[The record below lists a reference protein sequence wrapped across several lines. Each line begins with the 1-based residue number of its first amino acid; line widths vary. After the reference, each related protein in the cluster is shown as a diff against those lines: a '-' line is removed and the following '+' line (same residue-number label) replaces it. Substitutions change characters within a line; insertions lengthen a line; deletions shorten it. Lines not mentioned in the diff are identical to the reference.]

1 VCSMMWPSYPI
12 NLADN
17 TARPDNSTAQFMAQ
31 AIPFERINAVNG
43 WALTPSQIAQNYDVA
58 ANKTH
63 AKAPLVASEI
73 GCYLSHIAA
82 WTRIA
87 NGDAAGGF
95 VFEDDFLADDTS
107 GATLADLTVAQSD
120 WDMVKLFSFDQSPKA
135 VFETTLGTKR
145 LVVPYRVPTCL
156 IGYGMTKQAAQ
167 KLLTQVSPFFRPVDE
182 DQKFFWETDLKTA
195 LVLPSPIVVG
205 DQQTATGTIGA
216 QRRKLKPKGLSVL
229 WRALRYRLN
238 YALKT
243 ALVSPRDTMKVLHI
257 RFGKEGGAERFF
269 VSLANA
275 FGERGVE
282 QHFIIRPSRT
292 WEGLI
297 EKLGPIWF
305 NNYRY
310 FSLSSFLLEWRVKR
324 LIKTWQPDA
333 VMAWM
338 PRASRLIP
346 NMDGPVKLTRLGD
359 YPVHLR
365 HFKNL
370 DVLVGNQPGIATH
383 SQDLGWDKPICTISN
398 FARQVTPVPVSR
410 GALDTPEDAF
420 VISSAGRFVN
430 RKGMD
435 FLIRA
440 AARVPNA
447 YLWLIGEGK
456 ERDALEALA
465 QSEGIAERT
474 RFIGWVD
481 EPIHY
486 IAASDVFGIT
496 SRHEPLGNVVLEAWQ
511 AKVPVVATRSEGPSW
526 YIVDGRNGVL
536 TDIDDLDPF
545 VAGLQKIKDDPA
557 FGAKM
562 VEGGSAQLDT
572 P

>member
-1 VCSMMWPSYPI
+1 
-12 NLADN
+12 
-17 TARPDNSTAQFMAQ
+17 
-31 AIPFERINAVNG
+31 
-43 WALTPSQIAQNYDVA
+43 
-58 ANKTH
+58 
-63 AKAPLVASEI
+63 
-73 GCYLSHIAA
+73 
-82 WTRIA
+82 
-87 NGDAAGGF
+87 
-95 VFEDDFLADDTS
+95 
-107 GATLADLTVAQSD
+107 
-120 WDMVKLFSFDQSPKA
+120 
-135 VFETTLGTKR
+135 
-145 LVVPYRVPTCL
+145 
-156 IGYGMTKQAAQ
+156 
-167 KLLTQVSPFFRPVDE
+167 
-182 DQKFFWETDLKTA
+182 
-195 LVLPSPIVVG
+195 
-205 DQQTATGTIGA
+205 
-216 QRRKLKPKGLSVL
+216 
-229 WRALRYRLN
+229 
-238 YALKT
+238 
-243 ALVSPRDTMKVLHI
+243 MKVLHI
-257 RFGKEGGAERFF
+257 RIGKQGGAKRVF

-365 HFKNL
+365 NFKNP

-383 SQDLGWDKPICTISN
+383 SQDLGWDKPIRTISN

-465 QSEGIAERT
+465 QSEGIADRT

-481 EPIHY
+481 EPVHY
-486 IAASDVFGIT
+486 IAASDVFGMT

-511 AKVPVVATRSEGPSW
+511 AKVPVVATRPEGPSW
-526 YIVDGRNGVL
+526 YMVDGDNGVL

-572 P
+572 LFSKRGIVDQYLDLFENGPKN

>member
-1 VCSMMWPSYPI
+1 
-12 NLADN
+12 
-17 TARPDNSTAQFMAQ
+17 
-31 AIPFERINAVNG
+31 
-43 WALTPSQIAQNYDVA
+43 
-58 ANKTH
+58 
-63 AKAPLVASEI
+63 
-73 GCYLSHIAA
+73 
-82 WTRIA
+82 
-87 NGDAAGGF
+87 
-95 VFEDDFLADDTS
+95 
-107 GATLADLTVAQSD
+107 
-120 WDMVKLFSFDQSPKA
+120 
-135 VFETTLGTKR
+135 
-145 LVVPYRVPTCL
+145 
-156 IGYGMTKQAAQ
+156 
-167 KLLTQVSPFFRPVDE
+167 
-182 DQKFFWETDLKTA
+182 
-195 LVLPSPIVVG
+195 
-205 DQQTATGTIGA
+205 
-216 QRRKLKPKGLSVL
+216 
-229 WRALRYRLN
+229 
-238 YALKT
+238 
-243 ALVSPRDTMKVLHI
+243 MKVLHI
-257 RFGKEGGAERFF
+257 HFGKEGGAERFF

-282 QHFIIRPSRT
+282 QHFIIRPRRT

-297 EKLGPIWF
+297 KELGPIWF

-338 PRASRLIP
+338 PRASHLIP
-346 NMDGPVKLTRLGD
+346 DMDSALKLTRLGD

-383 SQDLGWDKPICTISN
+383 CQELGWDKPICTISN
-398 FARQVTPVPVSR
+398 FARQVTPVPVLR
-410 GALDTPEDAF
+410 AALDTPEDAF

-465 QSEGIAERT
+465 QSEGIADRT

-481 EPIHY
+481 EPIHH
-486 IAASDVFGIT
+486 IAACDVFGMT

-526 YIVDGRNGVL
+526 YMVDGGNGVL

-562 VEGGSAQLDT
+562 VQGGSAQLDT
-572 P
+572 LFSKRGIVDQYLDLFENDLQN

>member
-1 VCSMMWPSYPI
+1 
-12 NLADN
+12 
-17 TARPDNSTAQFMAQ
+17 
-31 AIPFERINAVNG
+31 
-43 WALTPSQIAQNYDVA
+43 
-58 ANKTH
+58 
-63 AKAPLVASEI
+63 
-73 GCYLSHIAA
+73 
-82 WTRIA
+82 
-87 NGDAAGGF
+87 
-95 VFEDDFLADDTS
+95 
-107 GATLADLTVAQSD
+107 
-120 WDMVKLFSFDQSPKA
+120 
-135 VFETTLGTKR
+135 
-145 LVVPYRVPTCL
+145 
-156 IGYGMTKQAAQ
+156 
-167 KLLTQVSPFFRPVDE
+167 
-182 DQKFFWETDLKTA
+182 
-195 LVLPSPIVVG
+195 
-205 DQQTATGTIGA
+205 
-216 QRRKLKPKGLSVL
+216 
-229 WRALRYRLN
+229 
-238 YALKT
+238 
-243 ALVSPRDTMKVLHI
+243 MKVLHI
-257 RFGKEGGAERFF
+257 HFGKEGGAERFF

-282 QHFIIRPSRT
+282 QHFIIRPRRT

-297 EKLGPIWF
+297 KELGPIWF

-346 NMDGPVKLTRLGD
+346 EMDGAVKLTRLGD

-383 SQDLGWDKPICTISN
+383 CQELGWDKPICTISN
-398 FARQVTPVPVSR
+398 FARQVTPVPVLR
-410 GALDTPEDAF
+410 AALDTPEDAF

-465 QSEGIAERT
+465 QSEGIADRT

-481 EPIHY
+481 EPIHH
-486 IAASDVFGIT
+486 IAACDVFGMT

-526 YIVDGRNGVL
+526 YMVDGGNGVL

-562 VEGGSAQLDT
+562 VQGGSAQLDT
-572 P
+572 LFSKRGIVDQYLDLFENGPQN

>member
-1 VCSMMWPSYPI
+1 
-12 NLADN
+12 
-17 TARPDNSTAQFMAQ
+17 
-31 AIPFERINAVNG
+31 
-43 WALTPSQIAQNYDVA
+43 
-58 ANKTH
+58 
-63 AKAPLVASEI
+63 
-73 GCYLSHIAA
+73 
-82 WTRIA
+82 
-87 NGDAAGGF
+87 
-95 VFEDDFLADDTS
+95 
-107 GATLADLTVAQSD
+107 
-120 WDMVKLFSFDQSPKA
+120 
-135 VFETTLGTKR
+135 
-145 LVVPYRVPTCL
+145 
-156 IGYGMTKQAAQ
+156 
-167 KLLTQVSPFFRPVDE
+167 
-182 DQKFFWETDLKTA
+182 
-195 LVLPSPIVVG
+195 
-205 DQQTATGTIGA
+205 
-216 QRRKLKPKGLSVL
+216 
-229 WRALRYRLN
+229 
-238 YALKT
+238 
-243 ALVSPRDTMKVLHI
+243 MKVLHI

-305 NNYRY
+305 NNYCY

-465 QSEGIAERT
+465 QSEGIADRT

-486 IAASDVFGIT
+486 IAASDVFGMT

-526 YIVDGRNGVL
+526 YMVDGGNGVL

-572 P
+572 LFSKRGIVDQYLDLFENGPKN

>member
-1 VCSMMWPSYPI
+1 
-12 NLADN
+12 
-17 TARPDNSTAQFMAQ
+17 
-31 AIPFERINAVNG
+31 
-43 WALTPSQIAQNYDVA
+43 
-58 ANKTH
+58 
-63 AKAPLVASEI
+63 
-73 GCYLSHIAA
+73 
-82 WTRIA
+82 
-87 NGDAAGGF
+87 
-95 VFEDDFLADDTS
+95 
-107 GATLADLTVAQSD
+107 
-120 WDMVKLFSFDQSPKA
+120 
-135 VFETTLGTKR
+135 
-145 LVVPYRVPTCL
+145 
-156 IGYGMTKQAAQ
+156 
-167 KLLTQVSPFFRPVDE
+167 
-182 DQKFFWETDLKTA
+182 
-195 LVLPSPIVVG
+195 
-205 DQQTATGTIGA
+205 
-216 QRRKLKPKGLSVL
+216 
-229 WRALRYRLN
+229 
-238 YALKT
+238 
-243 ALVSPRDTMKVLHI
+243 MKILHI
-257 RFGKEGGAERFF
+257 HFGKEGGAERFF

-282 QHFIIRPSRT
+282 QHFIIRPGRT
-292 WEGLI
+292 WESSI

-324 LIKTWQPDA
+324 LIKSWKPDA

-346 NMDGPVKLTRLGD
+346 DMEGPVKLTRLGD

-383 SQDLGWDKPICTISN
+383 CQDLGWDKPICTISN

-410 GALDTPEDAF
+410 AALDTPEDAF

-456 ERDALEALA
+456 ERDALDALA

-486 IAASDVFGIT
+486 IAASDVFGMA

-526 YIVDGRNGVL
+526 YMVDGGNGVL

-557 FGAKM
+557 FAAKI
-562 VEGGSAQLDT
+562 VAGGSAQLDT
-572 P
+572 LFSKRGIVDQYLDLFENGPQN

>member
-1 VCSMMWPSYPI
+1 
-12 NLADN
+12 
-17 TARPDNSTAQFMAQ
+17 
-31 AIPFERINAVNG
+31 
-43 WALTPSQIAQNYDVA
+43 
-58 ANKTH
+58 
-63 AKAPLVASEI
+63 
-73 GCYLSHIAA
+73 
-82 WTRIA
+82 
-87 NGDAAGGF
+87 
-95 VFEDDFLADDTS
+95 
-107 GATLADLTVAQSD
+107 
-120 WDMVKLFSFDQSPKA
+120 
-135 VFETTLGTKR
+135 
-145 LVVPYRVPTCL
+145 
-156 IGYGMTKQAAQ
+156 
-167 KLLTQVSPFFRPVDE
+167 
-182 DQKFFWETDLKTA
+182 
-195 LVLPSPIVVG
+195 
-205 DQQTATGTIGA
+205 
-216 QRRKLKPKGLSVL
+216 
-229 WRALRYRLN
+229 
-238 YALKT
+238 
-243 ALVSPRDTMKVLHI
+243 MKVLHI
-257 RFGKEGGAERFF
+257 HFGKEGGAERFF

-282 QHFIIRPSRT
+282 QHFIIRPRRT

-297 EKLGPIWF
+297 KELGPIWF

-338 PRASRLIP
+338 PRASHLIP
-346 NMDGPVKLTRLGD
+346 DMDSAVKLTRLGD

-383 SQDLGWDKPICTISN
+383 CQELGWDKPICTISN
-398 FARQVTPVPVSR
+398 FARQVTPVPVLR
-410 GALDTPEDAF
+410 AALDTPEDAF

-465 QSEGIAERT
+465 QSEGIADRT

-486 IAASDVFGIT
+486 IAASDVFGMT

-526 YIVDGRNGVL
+526 YMVDGGNGVL

-562 VEGGSAQLDT
+562 VQGGSAQLDT
-572 P
+572 LFSKRGIVDQYLDLFENDPQN

>member
-1 VCSMMWPSYPI
+1 
-12 NLADN
+12 
-17 TARPDNSTAQFMAQ
+17 
-31 AIPFERINAVNG
+31 
-43 WALTPSQIAQNYDVA
+43 
-58 ANKTH
+58 
-63 AKAPLVASEI
+63 
-73 GCYLSHIAA
+73 
-82 WTRIA
+82 
-87 NGDAAGGF
+87 
-95 VFEDDFLADDTS
+95 
-107 GATLADLTVAQSD
+107 
-120 WDMVKLFSFDQSPKA
+120 
-135 VFETTLGTKR
+135 
-145 LVVPYRVPTCL
+145 
-156 IGYGMTKQAAQ
+156 
-167 KLLTQVSPFFRPVDE
+167 
-182 DQKFFWETDLKTA
+182 
-195 LVLPSPIVVG
+195 
-205 DQQTATGTIGA
+205 
-216 QRRKLKPKGLSVL
+216 
-229 WRALRYRLN
+229 
-238 YALKT
+238 
-243 ALVSPRDTMKVLHI
+243 MKVLHI
-257 RFGKEGGAERFF
+257 RFGKQGGAERFF

-365 HFKNL
+365 NFKNP
-370 DVLVGNQPGIATH
+370 DVLVSNQPGIATH
-383 SQDLGWDKPICTISN
+383 SQDLGWDKPIRTISN

-465 QSEGIAERT
+465 QSEGIADRT

-481 EPIHY
+481 EPVHY
-486 IAASDVFGIT
+486 IAASDVFGMT

-511 AKVPVVATRSEGPSW
+511 AKVPVVATRPEGPSW
-526 YIVDGRNGVL
+526 YMVDGDNGVL

-572 P
+572 LFSKRGIVDQYLDLFENGPKN

>member
-1 VCSMMWPSYPI
+1 
-12 NLADN
+12 
-17 TARPDNSTAQFMAQ
+17 
-31 AIPFERINAVNG
+31 
-43 WALTPSQIAQNYDVA
+43 
-58 ANKTH
+58 
-63 AKAPLVASEI
+63 
-73 GCYLSHIAA
+73 
-82 WTRIA
+82 
-87 NGDAAGGF
+87 
-95 VFEDDFLADDTS
+95 
-107 GATLADLTVAQSD
+107 
-120 WDMVKLFSFDQSPKA
+120 
-135 VFETTLGTKR
+135 
-145 LVVPYRVPTCL
+145 
-156 IGYGMTKQAAQ
+156 
-167 KLLTQVSPFFRPVDE
+167 
-182 DQKFFWETDLKTA
+182 
-195 LVLPSPIVVG
+195 
-205 DQQTATGTIGA
+205 
-216 QRRKLKPKGLSVL
+216 
-229 WRALRYRLN
+229 
-238 YALKT
+238 
-243 ALVSPRDTMKVLHI
+243 MKVLHI
-257 RFGKEGGAERFF
+257 RFGKQGGAERFF

-365 HFKNL
+365 NFKNL

-383 SQDLGWDKPICTISN
+383 SQDLGWDKPIRTISN
-398 FARQVTPVPVSR
+398 LARQVTPVPVSR

-486 IAASDVFGIT
+486 IAASDVYGMT
-496 SRHEPLGNVVLEAWQ
+496 SRHEPLGNVVLAAWQ

-536 TDIDDLDPF
+536 TDIDDLDPY
-545 VAGLQKIKDDPA
+545 VAGLHKIKDDPA

-572 P
+572 LFSKRGIVDQYLDLFENGPKN

>member
-1 VCSMMWPSYPI
+1 
-12 NLADN
+12 
-17 TARPDNSTAQFMAQ
+17 
-31 AIPFERINAVNG
+31 
-43 WALTPSQIAQNYDVA
+43 
-58 ANKTH
+58 
-63 AKAPLVASEI
+63 
-73 GCYLSHIAA
+73 
-82 WTRIA
+82 
-87 NGDAAGGF
+87 
-95 VFEDDFLADDTS
+95 
-107 GATLADLTVAQSD
+107 
-120 WDMVKLFSFDQSPKA
+120 
-135 VFETTLGTKR
+135 
-145 LVVPYRVPTCL
+145 
-156 IGYGMTKQAAQ
+156 
-167 KLLTQVSPFFRPVDE
+167 
-182 DQKFFWETDLKTA
+182 
-195 LVLPSPIVVG
+195 
-205 DQQTATGTIGA
+205 
-216 QRRKLKPKGLSVL
+216 
-229 WRALRYRLN
+229 
-238 YALKT
+238 
-243 ALVSPRDTMKVLHI
+243 MKVLHI

-297 EKLGPIWF
+297 EKLGPIWL

-486 IAASDVFGIT
+486 IAASDVYGMT

-526 YIVDGRNGVL
+526 YMVDGGNGVL

-572 P
+572 LFSKRGIVDQYLDLFENGPKN

>member
-1 VCSMMWPSYPI
+1 
-12 NLADN
+12 
-17 TARPDNSTAQFMAQ
+17 
-31 AIPFERINAVNG
+31 
-43 WALTPSQIAQNYDVA
+43 
-58 ANKTH
+58 
-63 AKAPLVASEI
+63 
-73 GCYLSHIAA
+73 
-82 WTRIA
+82 
-87 NGDAAGGF
+87 
-95 VFEDDFLADDTS
+95 
-107 GATLADLTVAQSD
+107 
-120 WDMVKLFSFDQSPKA
+120 
-135 VFETTLGTKR
+135 
-145 LVVPYRVPTCL
+145 
-156 IGYGMTKQAAQ
+156 
-167 KLLTQVSPFFRPVDE
+167 
-182 DQKFFWETDLKTA
+182 
-195 LVLPSPIVVG
+195 
-205 DQQTATGTIGA
+205 
-216 QRRKLKPKGLSVL
+216 
-229 WRALRYRLN
+229 
-238 YALKT
+238 
-243 ALVSPRDTMKVLHI
+243 MKVLHI
-257 RFGKEGGAERFF
+257 RFGKQGGAERFF

-282 QHFIIRPSRT
+282 QHFIIRPSHT

-365 HFKNL
+365 NFKNP

-383 SQDLGWDKPICTISN
+383 SQDLGWDKPIRTISN

-486 IAASDVFGIT
+486 IAASDLYGMT

-536 TDIDDLDPF
+536 TDIDDLDPY

-572 P
+572 LFSKRGIVDQYLDLFENGPKN

>member
-1 VCSMMWPSYPI
+1 
-12 NLADN
+12 
-17 TARPDNSTAQFMAQ
+17 
-31 AIPFERINAVNG
+31 
-43 WALTPSQIAQNYDVA
+43 
-58 ANKTH
+58 
-63 AKAPLVASEI
+63 
-73 GCYLSHIAA
+73 
-82 WTRIA
+82 
-87 NGDAAGGF
+87 
-95 VFEDDFLADDTS
+95 
-107 GATLADLTVAQSD
+107 
-120 WDMVKLFSFDQSPKA
+120 
-135 VFETTLGTKR
+135 
-145 LVVPYRVPTCL
+145 
-156 IGYGMTKQAAQ
+156 
-167 KLLTQVSPFFRPVDE
+167 
-182 DQKFFWETDLKTA
+182 
-195 LVLPSPIVVG
+195 
-205 DQQTATGTIGA
+205 
-216 QRRKLKPKGLSVL
+216 
-229 WRALRYRLN
+229 
-238 YALKT
+238 
-243 ALVSPRDTMKVLHI
+243 MKILHI
-257 RFGKEGGAERFF
+257 HFGKEGGAERFF

-282 QHFIIRPSRT
+282 QHFIIRPGRT

-310 FSLSSFLLEWRVKR
+310 LSLSSVLLEWRVKR
-324 LIKTWQPDA
+324 FIKKWQPDA

-346 NMDGPVKLTRLGD
+346 DMDGPVKLTRLGD

-365 HFKNL
+365 HFQTL

-383 SQDLGWDKPICTISN
+383 CQDLGWDKPICTISN
-398 FARQVTPVPVSR
+398 FARQVTPKPVSR
-410 GALDTPEDAF
+410 ASLETPENAF

-447 YLWLIGEGK
+447 YLWLIGHGK

-465 QSEGIAERT
+465 QQEGIAERT
-474 RFIGWVD
+474 RFVGWVD

-486 IAASDVFGIT
+486 IAASDVFGMS

-526 YIVDGRNGVL
+526 YMVDGGNGVL

-545 VAGLQKIKDDPA
+545 VAGLQKIKNDPVFA
-557 FGAKM
+557 AKM
-562 VEGGSAQLDT
+562 VEGGSAQLENLFSQRSIVDQYLELFEKG
-572 P
+572 PQA

>member
-1 VCSMMWPSYPI
+1 
-12 NLADN
+12 
-17 TARPDNSTAQFMAQ
+17 
-31 AIPFERINAVNG
+31 
-43 WALTPSQIAQNYDVA
+43 
-58 ANKTH
+58 
-63 AKAPLVASEI
+63 
-73 GCYLSHIAA
+73 
-82 WTRIA
+82 
-87 NGDAAGGF
+87 
-95 VFEDDFLADDTS
+95 
-107 GATLADLTVAQSD
+107 
-120 WDMVKLFSFDQSPKA
+120 
-135 VFETTLGTKR
+135 
-145 LVVPYRVPTCL
+145 
-156 IGYGMTKQAAQ
+156 
-167 KLLTQVSPFFRPVDE
+167 
-182 DQKFFWETDLKTA
+182 
-195 LVLPSPIVVG
+195 
-205 DQQTATGTIGA
+205 
-216 QRRKLKPKGLSVL
+216 
-229 WRALRYRLN
+229 
-238 YALKT
+238 
-243 ALVSPRDTMKVLHI
+243 MKVLHI
-257 RFGKEGGAERFF
+257 RFGKQGGAERFF

-282 QHFIIRPSRT
+282 QHFIIRPSHT

-365 HFKNL
+365 NFKNP

-383 SQDLGWDKPICTISN
+383 SQDLGWDKPIRTISN

-465 QSEGIAERT
+465 QSEGIADRT

-481 EPIHY
+481 EPVHY
-486 IAASDVFGIT
+486 IAASDVFGMT

-536 TDIDDLDPF
+536 TDIDDLDPY
-545 VAGLQKIKDDPA
+545 VAGLQKIKDGPA

-572 P
+572 LFSERGIVDQYLDLFENGPKN

>member
-1 VCSMMWPSYPI
+1 
-12 NLADN
+12 
-17 TARPDNSTAQFMAQ
+17 
-31 AIPFERINAVNG
+31 
-43 WALTPSQIAQNYDVA
+43 
-58 ANKTH
+58 
-63 AKAPLVASEI
+63 
-73 GCYLSHIAA
+73 
-82 WTRIA
+82 
-87 NGDAAGGF
+87 
-95 VFEDDFLADDTS
+95 
-107 GATLADLTVAQSD
+107 
-120 WDMVKLFSFDQSPKA
+120 
-135 VFETTLGTKR
+135 
-145 LVVPYRVPTCL
+145 
-156 IGYGMTKQAAQ
+156 
-167 KLLTQVSPFFRPVDE
+167 
-182 DQKFFWETDLKTA
+182 
-195 LVLPSPIVVG
+195 
-205 DQQTATGTIGA
+205 
-216 QRRKLKPKGLSVL
+216 
-229 WRALRYRLN
+229 
-238 YALKT
+238 
-243 ALVSPRDTMKVLHI
+243 MKVLHI

-456 ERDALEALA
+456 ESDALEALA

-486 IAASDVFGIT
+486 IAASDLYGMT

-536 TDIDDLDPF
+536 TDIDDLDPY
-545 VAGLQKIKDDPA
+545 VAGLQKIKDDPV

-572 P
+572 LFSKRGIVDQYLDLFENGPKN

>member
-1 VCSMMWPSYPI
+1 
-12 NLADN
+12 
-17 TARPDNSTAQFMAQ
+17 
-31 AIPFERINAVNG
+31 
-43 WALTPSQIAQNYDVA
+43 
-58 ANKTH
+58 
-63 AKAPLVASEI
+63 
-73 GCYLSHIAA
+73 
-82 WTRIA
+82 
-87 NGDAAGGF
+87 
-95 VFEDDFLADDTS
+95 
-107 GATLADLTVAQSD
+107 
-120 WDMVKLFSFDQSPKA
+120 
-135 VFETTLGTKR
+135 
-145 LVVPYRVPTCL
+145 
-156 IGYGMTKQAAQ
+156 
-167 KLLTQVSPFFRPVDE
+167 
-182 DQKFFWETDLKTA
+182 
-195 LVLPSPIVVG
+195 
-205 DQQTATGTIGA
+205 
-216 QRRKLKPKGLSVL
+216 
-229 WRALRYRLN
+229 
-238 YALKT
+238 
-243 ALVSPRDTMKVLHI
+243 MKVLHI
-257 RFGKEGGAERFF
+257 RFGKQGGAERFF

-365 HFKNL
+365 NFKNP
-370 DVLVGNQPGIATH
+370 DVLVGNQPSIATH
-383 SQDLGWDKPICTISN
+383 SQDLGWDKPIRTISN

-465 QSEGIAERT
+465 QSEGIADRT

-481 EPIHY
+481 ESVHY
-486 IAASDVFGIT
+486 IAASDVFGMT

-511 AKVPVVATRSEGPSW
+511 AKVPVVATRPEGPSW
-526 YIVDGRNGVL
+526 YMVDGDNGVL

-572 P
+572 LFSKRGIVDQYLDLFENGPKN

>member
-1 VCSMMWPSYPI
+1 
-12 NLADN
+12 
-17 TARPDNSTAQFMAQ
+17 
-31 AIPFERINAVNG
+31 
-43 WALTPSQIAQNYDVA
+43 
-58 ANKTH
+58 
-63 AKAPLVASEI
+63 
-73 GCYLSHIAA
+73 
-82 WTRIA
+82 
-87 NGDAAGGF
+87 
-95 VFEDDFLADDTS
+95 
-107 GATLADLTVAQSD
+107 
-120 WDMVKLFSFDQSPKA
+120 
-135 VFETTLGTKR
+135 
-145 LVVPYRVPTCL
+145 
-156 IGYGMTKQAAQ
+156 
-167 KLLTQVSPFFRPVDE
+167 
-182 DQKFFWETDLKTA
+182 
-195 LVLPSPIVVG
+195 
-205 DQQTATGTIGA
+205 
-216 QRRKLKPKGLSVL
+216 
-229 WRALRYRLN
+229 
-238 YALKT
+238 
-243 ALVSPRDTMKVLHI
+243 MKVLHI

>member
-1 VCSMMWPSYPI
+1 
-12 NLADN
+12 
-17 TARPDNSTAQFMAQ
+17 
-31 AIPFERINAVNG
+31 
-43 WALTPSQIAQNYDVA
+43 
-58 ANKTH
+58 
-63 AKAPLVASEI
+63 
-73 GCYLSHIAA
+73 
-82 WTRIA
+82 
-87 NGDAAGGF
+87 
-95 VFEDDFLADDTS
+95 
-107 GATLADLTVAQSD
+107 
-120 WDMVKLFSFDQSPKA
+120 
-135 VFETTLGTKR
+135 
-145 LVVPYRVPTCL
+145 
-156 IGYGMTKQAAQ
+156 
-167 KLLTQVSPFFRPVDE
+167 
-182 DQKFFWETDLKTA
+182 
-195 LVLPSPIVVG
+195 
-205 DQQTATGTIGA
+205 
-216 QRRKLKPKGLSVL
+216 
-229 WRALRYRLN
+229 
-238 YALKT
+238 
-243 ALVSPRDTMKVLHI
+243 MKVLHI
-257 RFGKEGGAERFF
+257 HFGKEGGAERFF
-269 VSLANA
+269 VNLANA

-282 QHFIIRPSRT
+282 QHFIIRPGRT
-292 WEGLI
+292 WESLI
-297 EKLGPIWF
+297 ERLGPIWF

-324 LIKTWQPDA
+324 LIRTWQPDA

-346 NMDGPVKLTRLGD
+346 DMDGPVKLTRLGD
-359 YPVHLR
+359 YPLHLR

-383 SQDLGWDKPICTISN
+383 CQDLGWDKPICTISN

-465 QSEGIAERT
+465 QSEGIADRT

-486 IAASDVFGIT
+486 IAASDVFGMT

-526 YIVDGRNGVL
+526 YMVDGGNGVL

-572 P
+572 LFSKRGIVDQYLDLFENGPKN